1 MKKKLLTYI
10 LMIALLFGMTACSP
24 DSDNGVHSVEKAGTV
39 ILSVNPSV
47 MIDYDTNGLVMDI
60 SGLNE
65 DGLNLAAQEE
75 DLLGTPCLIALHK
88 LILDINNAGFFVSD
102 FGGEGRDI
110 FLYLQKG
117 STYHQGFLKALEKS
131 IFEAAE
137 ECGLTAVTLTTID
150 ANAEDSELKEDLK
163 LHQLYLK
170 ETKEDAV

>member
-1 MKKKLLTYI
+1 MRKKLLTYLLLAVMI
-10 LMIALLFGMTACSP
+10 LSASACGNTAEDGIQP
-24 DSDNGVHSVEKAGTV
+24 VEKAGTV

-75 DLLGTPCLIALHK
+75 DLIGTPCLVALHK
-88 LILDINNAGFFVSD
+88 LIVDIHDAGFFVSD
-102 FGGEGRDI
+102 FGGRGRDI

-117 STYHQGFLKALEKS
+117 SIYHEGFLKALEQS

-150 ANAEDSELKEDLK
+150 ANAEDTELKEDLK
-163 LHQLYLK
+163 LHHLYLS
-170 ETKEDAV
+170 ENNNNE